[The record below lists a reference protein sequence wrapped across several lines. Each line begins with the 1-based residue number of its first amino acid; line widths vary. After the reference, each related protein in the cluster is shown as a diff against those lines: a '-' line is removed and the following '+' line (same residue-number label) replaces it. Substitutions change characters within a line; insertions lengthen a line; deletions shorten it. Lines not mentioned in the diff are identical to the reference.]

1 MRGIPAVAA
10 GDGCGH
16 EADGRGLRPTV
27 LVAFGSC
34 ARHLAAVSVKGGS
47 AEVAAGAAFFG
58 GMRM

>member
-1 MRGIPAVAA
+1 MAA

-16 EADGRGLRPTV
+16 EADGRGLRPAV